1 MRDHDPTENERQERR
16 RRRLRRPVL
25 AAAALAWTAMLT
37 AACGSGG
44 SSGAGTAAGSPGG
57 GARGSALAYSRCM
70 RAHGI
75 TRFPDPDSQGGIS
88 VTGGPGTSLD
98 PNSPQFK
105 AADQACRKL
114 MPGANLSP
122 AQQAAN
128 EARAL
133 RYSQCMR
140 AHGIPDFPDPN
151 GQGGIAIR
159 LKPGS
164 DLDPN
169 NPVFKSADSACK
181 HFMTG
186 SGTGQQSLSS
196 SGASGAGQ

>member
-1 MRDHDPTENERQERR
+1 MRNATHHDKGRHRR
-16 RRRLRRPVL
+16 HAWRRAGPAL
-25 AAAALAWTAMLT
+25 AALACLAVLT
-37 AACGSGG
+37 AGCGGG
-44 SSGAGTAAGSPGG
+44 SPSSAADPPGAGSPGG
-57 GARGSALAYSRCM
+57 SARSSALAYSECM

-75 TRFPDPDSQGGIS
+75 TAFPDPNSQGGIS
-88 VTGGPGTSLD
+88 ISGGPGSALD

-114 MPGANLSP
+114 MPGSNLSP

-140 AHGIPDFPDPN
+140 SHGIPDFPDPN
-151 GQGGIAIR
+151 GQGGIAIKV
-159 LKPGS
+159 KPGS

-169 NPVFKSADSACK
+169 NPQFKAANSTCQHLMPGGGRGRSL
-181 HFMTG
+181 TTSG
-186 SGTGQQSLSS
+186 SGPGGGS
-196 SGASGAGQ
+196 

>member
-1 MRDHDPTENERQERR
+1 MRNVTHHDRPERR
-16 RRRLRRPVL
+16 RTRLRRTGL
-25 AAAALAWTAMLT
+25 AAALACLAVLT
-37 AACGSGG
+37 AACGSSPTG
-44 SSGAGTAAGSPGG
+44 SATAAGSPGG
-57 GARGSALAYSRCM
+57 PAKGSALAYSQCM

-75 TRFPDPDSQGGIS
+75 TKFPDPNSQGGIS
-88 VTGGPGTSLD
+88 ISGGPGSGID

-114 MPGANLSP
+114 LPGSSLSP

-140 AHGIPDFPDPN
+140 GHGILDFPDPN

-159 LKPGS
+159 VHPGS
-164 DLDPN
+164 DLDPS
-169 NPVFKSADSACK
+169 NPRYQAANSACQRLLPGGK
-181 HFMTG
+181 GRSLSTSG
-186 SGTGQQSLSS
+186 SGT
-196 SGASGAGQ
+196 SGGGS